1 MNKKPRSING
11 LALLAIL
18 GLVLV
23 WLIMTGT
30 GGQTSSV
37 KYSQIVS
44 WFEQGEVT
52 DFTLNLKNGEMSL
65 TLSEAATQEL
75 YDAQAAAQQQAASQP
90 AGSLTS
96 LFGGTGGQQQAQ
108 QPKRQS
114 LIYVVPAT
122 SIFLQSLPDYVAA
135 HDAKYPDSPMIYD
148 VLPAGQT
155 SIWVSM
161 LPMLI
166 ITVVVMGA
174 FYYFV
179 YAQGGGGK
187 AMNVGRAKVKD
198 QADQGRKAT
207 FADVAGADEEKEE
220 LAEIVE
226 FLKNQQRFNTLGA
239 RIPHGVLLVG
249 PPGTGK
255 TLLARA
261 CAGEAGVPFYSISGS
276 DFVEM
281 YVGGGASRVRDLFE
295 KAKKTAPCIVFID
308 EIDAV
313 GRQRGTGLGGGHDER
328 EQTLNQLLVEMDGF
342 AANEGVIVIAATN
355 RADILDKALLRPG
368 RFDRQV
374 YVGLPD
380 IKGREE
386 ILRVHTRNKPLG
398 PDVVLKTIAKS
409 TAGFTGADLENLVN
423 EAALLAA
430 KRGRKAI
437 TEQDIEEAS
446 IKVIAGPEKRSRVVT
461 DKDKR
466 ITAYHEAG
474 HAIVSYFCKTAD
486 PVHEISIIPRGMAAG
501 YTLNLPEDDRSH
513 LTKAKMSEQIV
524 VLLGGR
530 VAEKLVLDDV
540 STGASNDL
548 ERATDTARSMVTRYG
563 FSERL
568 GPVVYGSDPHET
580 FLGRDF
586 SSGRGYSEQVAAE
599 IDGEIRDM
607 LDEAYETARRIL
619 SEHMQQL
626 HTVAGALIEREKLTG
641 AEFQT
646 LMQGGTLPPADAPR
660 AKVKPVPVGTQPVQQ
675 TPVAQGMEA
684 AEEGRQTPAQAE
696 AAGPVQE
703 NGAAQRPDAQ
713 GGAQQDA
720 PQ

>member
-90 AGSLTS
+90 SGSLSS
-96 LFGGTGGQQQAQ
+96 LFGGTGSQQQAQ

-281 YVGGGASRVRDLFE
+281 YVGVGASRVRDLFE

-675 TPVAQGMEA
+675 TPAAQRPEA
-684 AEEGRQTPAQAE
+684 AERGQAPAQAE

-703 NGAAQRPDAQ
+703 SGAAQQPDAP

>member
-90 AGSLTS
+90 SGSLSS
-96 LFGGTGGQQQAQ
+96 LFGGTGSQQQAQ

-135 HDAKYPDSPMIYD
+135 LDAKYPDSPMIYD

-281 YVGGGASRVRDLFE
+281 YVGVGASRVRDLFE

-675 TPVAQGMEA
+675 TPAAQRPEA
-684 AEEGRQTPAQAE
+684 AERGQAPAQAE

-703 NGAAQRPDAQ
+703 SGAAQQPDAP

>member
-44 WFEQGEVT
+44 WFEQGEVA

-90 AGSLTS
+90 SGSLSS
-96 LFGGTGGQQQAQ
+96 LFGGTGSQQQAQ

-179 YAQGGGGK
+179 YAQGGGK
-187 AMNVGRAKVKD
+187 AMSVGRAKVKD

-281 YVGGGASRVRDLFE
+281 YVGVGASRVRDLFE

-646 LMQGGTLPPADAPR
+646 LMQGGMLPPADAPR

-675 TPVAQGMEA
+675 TPAAQRPEA
-684 AEEGRQTPAQAE
+684 AEGGQAPAQAE

-703 NGAAQRPDAQ
+703 SGAAQQPDAP
-713 GGAQQDA
+713 GGTQQDA